1 MKVSELIE
9 KLCKCDPNAT
19 VEFAYEADNTTSG
32 ELISNVAQFVFF
44 DDGNED
50 DITVVQIR
58 V

>member
-9 KLCKCDPNAT
+9 KLCKCNPNAT

-32 ELISNVAQFVFF
+32 EQISSVAQFVFLE
-44 DDGNED
+44 DGEEG
-50 DITVVQIR
+50 DISVVQLR